1 MSLSI
6 YPVILA
12 GGASSRLWPASG
24 RERPKWDLRLFGRQ
38 HSAGASKGQ
47 PQSLL
52 EGAWERARG
61 VAPASDCFVVAGA
74 AQAEL
79 IRLSLPE
86 LPAAN
91 LLIEPEPRDTAGAV
105 AYASAAILR
114 RGSANKGADQVM
126 FVLPGDHVIA
136 QLERFKRCALTAA
149 QAACQLQALMTFGI
163 VAKTPAT
170 AYGYIHRGEKVFVA
184 DAAGDAPAV
193 FKVKQFREKPDRP
206 TAEQYVSSGEYYW
219 NGGIFMWQMSTLMN
233 EFKSQLPG
241 HAAMID
247 ALTAVPGGAAATGGA
262 EWQTAARKHFPELKK
277 TSIDFGI
284 MEHAKTVATVT
295 ADFDWDDI
303 GSWSAVAAHLESSN
317 GNAIGPST
325 QVLPLDSK
333 GNLVFA
339 PGKRIALIGV
349 DGLAVVQSGDDIL
362 ICRLDRDQD
371 VKKISEMA
379 KPPLS
384 P

>member
-6 YPVILA
+6 FPVILA

-24 RERPKWDLRLFGRQ
+24 RERPKWDLRLFGRNQ
-38 HSAGASKGQ
+38 APASGTGKGQ

-61 VAPASDCFVVAGA
+61 VAPASDCFVVAGS
-74 AQAEL
+74 AQADL
-79 IRLSLPE
+79 IRHSLPE

-114 RGSANKGADQVM
+114 RGSASKGADQVM

-136 QLERFKRCALTAA
+136 QVERFKRCALTAA

-163 VAKTPAT
+163 VARMPAT
-170 AYGYIHRGEKVFVA
+170 AYGYIHRGEKVSVV
-184 DAAGDAPAV
+184 DAAADAPAV
-193 FKVKQFREKPDRP
+193 YKVRQFREKPDRA

-219 NGGIFMWQMSTLMN
+219 NGGIFLWQMSTLVS
-233 EFKSQLPG
+233 EFRAQLPA

-262 EWQTAARKHFPELKK
+262 DWQAAARQHFPELKK

-284 MEHAKTVATVT
+284 MEHAKSVAMVT

-303 GSWSAVAAHLESSN
+303 GSWSAVAGHLESSQ
-317 GNAIGPST
+317 GNAIGPAT
-325 QVLPLDSK
+325 QVLPVEAK

-339 PGKRIALIGV
+339 PGKRVALIGV
-349 DGLAVVQSGDDIL
+349 EGLAVIQSGDDIL
-362 ICRLDRDQD
+362 VCRLDRDQD

-379 KPPLS
+379 KK
-384 P
+384 